1 MAKKTIQIVLLS
13 TCETYYNNS
22 HFRTNYNQL
31 LSLKELE
38 ISIAKKKS
46 KLLNCL
52 LSGSCF
58 PVIFVLANL
67 IPIKIFK
74 KLLGRNRK

>member
-38 ISIAKKKS
+38 ISIAKKKKQTF
-46 KLLNCL
+46 KLLIVRL
-52 LSGSCF
+52 LFSSYFCF
-58 PVIFVLANL
+58 SQFNSN
-67 IPIKIFK
+67 KNF
-74 KLLGRNRK
+74 